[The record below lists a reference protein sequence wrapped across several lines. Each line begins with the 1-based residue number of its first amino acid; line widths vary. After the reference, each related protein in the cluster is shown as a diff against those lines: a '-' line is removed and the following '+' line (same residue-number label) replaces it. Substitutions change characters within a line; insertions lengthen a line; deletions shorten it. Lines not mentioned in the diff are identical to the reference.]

1 MLKHGILGLLNYK
14 DMTGYE
20 VMEIFRDSLNFF
32 WTAQTSQIYRE
43 LQTIEKNG
51 WASCHVEEQT
61 GKPDKKI
68 FHITEAGKQ
77 ELISWLGNGQ
87 FKSENNSMLLKVFF
101 MGEIDKSISIGFF
114 ETIAKSCDNSVEALK
129 QVPGI
134 IDSYTDVLADAQKA
148 LYWKM
153 TAEYG
158 RLISKATKEWSEYCM
173 ALLQGDDQ
181 KSP

>member
-20 VMEIFRDSLNFF
+20 VMETFRDSLNFF

-51 WASCHVEEQT
+51 WALCRVEEQV

-68 FHITEAGKQ
+68 FHITDAGKQ
-77 ELISWLGNGQ
+77 ELIDWLSNGQ
-87 FKSENNSMLLKVFF
+87 LRSENNSMLLKVFF
-101 MGEIDKSISIGFF
+101 MGEVDKSVSVDFFQTIS
-114 ETIAKSCDNSVEALK
+114 KVCDNSIESLS
-129 QVPGI
+129 QVPHI
-134 IDSYTDVLADAQKA
+134 IDSYTDVLADDKKA

-158 RLISKATKEWSEYCM
+158 RLISKATKEWSKYC
-173 ALLQGDDQ
+173 LELI
-181 KSP
+181 KT

>member
-51 WASCHVEEQT
+51 WASCHIEAQT

-68 FHITEAGKQ
+68 YHITEDGRK

-87 FKSENNSMLLKVFF
+87 FRGENNSMLLKVFF
-101 MGEIDKSISIGFF
+101 MGEIDKNISVNFF
-114 ETIAKSCDNSVEALK
+114 ETIAKSCDNSIESLK
-129 QVPGI
+129 QVTGI
-134 IDSYTDVLADAQKA
+134 IDSYKDSLADDEKA
-148 LYWKM
+148 MYWKM

-158 RLISKATKEWSEYCM
+158 RMISKATKEWSEYCLK
-173 ALLQGDDQ
+173 LLNRDGAF
-181 KSP
+181 

>member
-20 VMEIFRDSLNFF
+20 VMETFRDSLNFF

-51 WASCHVEEQT
+51 WATCSIEEQV

-68 FHITEAGKQ
+68 FHITEEGRQ
-77 ELISWLGNGQ
+77 ELISWLSNGK
-87 FKSENNSMLLKVFF
+87 FKNENNSMLLKVFF
-101 MGEIDKSISIGFF
+101 MGEVEEAVSVDFF
-114 ETIAKSCDNSVEALK
+114 QTLSKACDNSIESLT
-129 QVPGI
+129 QVPDI
-134 IDSYTDVLADAQKA
+134 IDAYKDVLADDKKA
-148 LYWKM
+148 MYWKM

-158 RLISKATKEWSEYCM
+158 RLISEATREWSKYC
-173 ALLQGDDQ
+173 LGLIEDN
-181 KSP
+181 K

>member
-20 VMEIFRDSLNFF
+20 VMEVFRDSLNFF
-32 WTAQTSQIYRE
+32 WKAQTSQIYRE

-68 FHITEAGKQ
+68 FHITEDGQK
-77 ELISWLGNGQ
+77 ELIDWISNGQ

-101 MGEIDKSISIGFF
+101 MGEVNEEISIDFF
-114 ETIAKSCDNSVEALK
+114 QTLSKACDNSIEALV
-129 QVPGI
+129 QVPDI
-134 IDSYTDVLADAQKA
+134 IDSYKGLVANDKKT

-158 RLISKATKEWSEYCM
+158 RLISEATKEWSNYC
-173 ALLQGDDQ
+173 LNLIQD
-181 KSP
+181 